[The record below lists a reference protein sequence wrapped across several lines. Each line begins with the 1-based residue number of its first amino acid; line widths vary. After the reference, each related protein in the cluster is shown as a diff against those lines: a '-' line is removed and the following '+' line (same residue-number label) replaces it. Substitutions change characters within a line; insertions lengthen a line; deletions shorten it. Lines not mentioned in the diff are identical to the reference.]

1 MYVCDTHNIMG
12 GDHPDEDV
20 RELAAALIEVSAM
33 LVRQMPNRH
42 GMTLTTMST
51 LRRLEREG
59 PLRITALAA
68 AEGIAQPSMTQLV
81 QKLQRAGLLTRLPDP
96 QDGRVCLVEV
106 TETGRTMLA
115 QRRRDGQDWLSARI
129 AALPGG
135 ERDELGA
142 AVRAALPIV
151 RQVTQPL
158 NYPAAQPNTGEP
170 TEK

>member
-1 MYVCDTHNIMG
+1 MG
-12 GDHPDEDV
+12 DIHPDEDV

-33 LVRQMPNRH
+33 LVRELPNRH
-42 GMTLTTMST
+42 GMSLTTMST
-51 LRRLEREG
+51 LGRLDREG

-81 QKLQRAGLLTRLPDP
+81 QKLQRHGLLTRLPDRR
-96 QDGRVCLVEV
+96 DGRVCLVEL
-106 TETGRTMLA
+106 TDAGRRMLA
-115 QRRRDGQDWLSARI
+115 ERRQDGRDWLTARL

-135 ERDELGA
+135 ERDQLDA

-158 NYPAAQPNTGEP
+158 DHPAAQ
-170 TEK
+170 EKR